1 LKSLQSH
8 PKGWLF
14 SLKPVQTFRM
24 QQIETFGMTFFP
36 AKVSQTLKDAVK
48 LGNMPHGIPN
58 DLSIASV
65 SSASASAG
73 ATTLGPKAPRPS

>member
-1 LKSLQSH
+1 
-8 PKGWLF
+8 
-14 SLKPVQTFRM
+14 
-24 QQIETFGMTFFP
+24 MTFFP

-65 SSASASAG
+65 CSAPTSTG
-73 ATTLGPKAPRPS
+73 ATTIGTEAPRPS